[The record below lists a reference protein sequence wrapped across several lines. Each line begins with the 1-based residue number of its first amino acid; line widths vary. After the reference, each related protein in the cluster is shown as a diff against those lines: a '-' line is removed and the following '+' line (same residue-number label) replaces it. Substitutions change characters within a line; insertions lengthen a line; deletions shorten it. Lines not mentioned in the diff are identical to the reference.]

1 MAKFRGFF
9 KEEGSEED
17 ESGPLEIEKPYSGPD
32 DPDLPDN
39 VAALSQRLREIW
51 VNVFNS
57 AYSSCIADGG
67 STSDCDGSAI
77 AQAWGVV
84 NQNRD

>member
-1 MAKFRGFF
+1 MAKFRGIL
-9 KEEGSEED
+9 KTEED
-17 ESGPLEIEKPYSGPD
+17 EIALKTSLDVEKPYSGPG

-39 VAALSQRLREIW
+39 VAALSERLREIW

-57 AYSSCIADGG
+57 AYDSCMADGG
-67 STSDCDGSAI
+67 SSSDCEGSAI

-84 NQNRD
+84 NQNR